1 MAINFGSK
9 QWQATNRRVN
19 GLEKEAQ
26 IVYPIIDSSGESNSQ
41 TATSESQQHEIT
53 IARPVYKIQEYPQTN
68 SVVSGSLSLVGLL
81 IVAISVTIAIY
92 RKVKQREVNE

>member
-41 TATSESQQHEIT
+41 TATSESQQQEIT
-53 IARPVYKIQEYPQTN
+53 YIK
-68 SVVSGSLSLVGLL
+68 SL
-81 IVAISVTIAIY
+81 
-92 RKVKQREVNE
+92 QRLF